1 LNTFNLYKAE
11 IIYKEKSHLFKVK
24 MRKEWTWDKKPYMSI
39 IFTKKEA
46 LSESRGKTSQHKSVK
61 YLHSQLLLG

>member
-1 LNTFNLYKAE
+1 MDLGQ
-11 IIYKEKSHLFKVK
+11 
-24 MRKEWTWDKKPYMSI
+24 KKPYMSI

-46 LSESRGKTSQHKSVK
+46 LSESRGKTSQHNSVK